1 MVSSAAGAIAVAAG
15 DLVLAFACY
24 KARTVLGGIVSVGSA
39 VLVGLSAGQGWRG
52 SVATAEGLAA
62 LAFLIVGVVLLV
74 RRAAGGG
81 AADALAAFGRSLGLR
96 VGGTVRSSV
105 GRRYLKSVV
114 PGLVGTVR
122 FDWEA
127 LDAWYEEDELVFV
140 HPRNRYVRVDALR
153 SSRHVRVERDG
164 IVLAESPSPVLVFE
178 TGLPTRYYFD
188 RTAVNFDQLV
198 PSATV
203 TACPYK
209 GKTTGYWSVRT
220 GEDTIADLAWTYD
233 FPTRQ
238 LLPVAGL
245 VAFYDEQVDT
255 FINGIERPRPE
266 THFFKP

>member
-1 MVSSAAGAIAVAAG
+1 MP
-15 DLVLAFACY
+15 DLV
-24 KARTVLGGIVSVGSA
+24 
-39 VLVGLSAGQGWRG
+39 
-52 SVATAEGLAA
+52 
-62 LAFLIVGVVLLV
+62 
-74 RRAAGGG
+74 
-81 AADALAAFGRSLGLR
+81 D
-96 VGGTVRSSV
+96 
-105 GRRYLKSVV
+105 
-114 PGLVGTVR
+114 TVR

-140 HPRNRYVRVDALR
+140 HPRNPYVRVDALR
-153 SSRHVRVERDG
+153 SSRHIRVERDG
-164 IVLAESPSPVLVFE
+164 ILLAESATPILVFE

-198 PSATV
+198 PSSTV

-209 GKTTGYWSVRT
+209 GRTSGYWSLRT

-238 LLPVAGL
+238 LLPIAGL

-255 FINGIERPRPE
+255 FIDGVEQPRPE